1 MPYEALRPL
10 TAMDVE
16 HGNQPAL
23 LIPLANSSGHA
34 RISPE
39 DYQAVLSQGFSP
51 NWYLHGD
58 TVTTHRQSTGHARVS
73 RIMLGIAMPGHRAT
87 RVSHTNGDKTDLR
100 RSNLITKTVNETK
113 PRYGR
118 DDRRP
123 GAPADAGWR
132 P

>member
-1 MPYEALRPL
+1 MAHAALRPS
-10 TAMDVE
+10 TSTTDMTTGSPV
-16 HGNQPAL
+16 L
-23 LIPLANSSGHA
+23 LIPLANSSRFA

-39 DYQAVLSQGFSP
+39 DFLQLIEAGFSP

-58 TVTTHRQSTGHARVS
+58 TVTTHRQSSGYARVS
-73 RIMLGIAMPGHRAT
+73 RILLGIAGPGHRAT
-87 RVSHTNGDKTDLR
+87 RVSHANGDKTDLR
-100 RSNLITKTVNETK
+100 RSNLTTKRVNETK